1 MFTGEHERLL
11 DEKGRLVLP
20 PNFRRHLQ
28 DAAFIAKSLEAP
40 CLMVYSA
47 EEIEKVAGRLIEQV
61 QGKKVT
67 ADAQRRWSASISEVK
82 TDAQGRIA
90 IPTKLRDE
98 IGLER
103 EAVLI
108 GVINRLEIWIPNEW
122 NRIEGEP
129 ESELTESVWL

>member
-47 EEIEKVAGRLIEQV
+47 EEIEKVAERLIEQV

-67 ADAQRRWSASISEVK
+67 ADAQRRWSASISEVR
-82 TDAQGRIA
+82 TDTQGRIA

>member
-47 EEIEKVAGRLIEQV
+47 EEIEKVPERLIEQV

-82 TDAQGRIA
+82 TDTQGRIA
-90 IPTKLRDE
+90 IPTKLRNE

>member
-47 EEIEKVAGRLIEQV
+47 EEIEKVAERLIEQV

>member
-47 EEIEKVAGRLIEQV
+47 EEIEKVAERLIEQV

-129 ESELTESVWL
+129 ESELTERNS

>member
-47 EEIEKVAGRLIEQV
+47 EEIEKVAERLIEQV
-61 QGKKVT
+61 QSKKVT

-82 TDAQGRIA
+82 TDTQGRIA
-90 IPTKLRDE
+90 IPTKLRNE

>member
-47 EEIEKVAGRLIEQV
+47 EEIEKVAERLIEQV

-98 IGLER
+98 IGLKR

>member
-47 EEIEKVAGRLIEQV
+47 EEIEKVAERLIEQV

-67 ADAQRRWSASISEVK
+67 ADAQRKWSASISEVK
-82 TDAQGRIA
+82 TDTQGRIA

-108 GVINRLEIWIPNEW
+108 GVINRLEIWIPSEW
-122 NRIEGEP
+122 NRIEEQP

>member
-47 EEIEKVAGRLIEQV
+47 EEIEKVAERLIEQV

-82 TDAQGRIA
+82 TDTQGRIA
-90 IPTKLRDE
+90 IPTKLRNE

-108 GVINRLEIWIPNEW
+108 GVINRIEIWIPNEW

>member
-47 EEIEKVAGRLIEQV
+47 EEIEKVAERLIEQV

-82 TDAQGRIA
+82 RDTQGRIA

>member
-47 EEIEKVAGRLIEQV
+47 EEIEKVAERLIEQV

-122 NRIEGEP
+122 NRVEGAP

>member
-47 EEIEKVAGRLIEQV
+47 EEIEKVAERLIELV

>member
-47 EEIEKVAGRLIEQV
+47 EEIEKVAERLIEQV

-82 TDAQGRIA
+82 TDSQGRIA
-90 IPTKLRDE
+90 IPTKLREE
-98 IGLER
+98 IGLQR

-122 NRIEGEP
+122 NRVEGEP

>member
-11 DEKGRLVLP
+11 DEKVRLVLP

-47 EEIEKVAGRLIEQV
+47 EEIEKVAERLIEQV

-82 TDAQGRIA
+82 TDTQGRIA

>member
-47 EEIEKVAGRLIEQV
+47 EEIEKVAERLIEQV

-82 TDAQGRIA
+82 TDTQGRIA

-108 GVINRLEIWIPNEW
+108 GVINRLELSLIHI
-122 NRIEGEP
+122 
-129 ESELTESVWL
+129 

>member
-11 DEKGRLVLP
+11 DEKGRLVLH
-20 PNFRRHLQ
+20 PNYRSHLQ

-47 EEIEKVAGRLIEQV
+47 EEIEKVAERLIEQV

-82 TDAQGRIA
+82 TDTQGRIP
-90 IPTKLRDE
+90 IPAKLRNE

-103 EAVLI
+103 EAVVI

-122 NRIEGEP
+122 NRVEGEP

>member
-47 EEIEKVAGRLIEQV
+47 EEIEKVAERLIEQV

-129 ESELTESVWL
+129 ESELTESEWL

>member
-20 PNFRRHLQ
+20 HNFRRHLQ

-47 EEIEKVAGRLIEQV
+47 EEIEKVAERLIEQV

-82 TDAQGRIA
+82 TDTQGRIA

-122 NRIEGEP
+122 NRFEGEP

>member
-47 EEIEKVAGRLIEQV
+47 EEIEKVAERLIEQV

-67 ADAQRRWSASISEVK
+67 ADAKRRWSASISEVK
-82 TDAQGRIA
+82 TDTQGRIA

>member
-47 EEIEKVAGRLIEQV
+47 EEIEKVAERLIEQV

-82 TDAQGRIA
+82 TDTQGRIA
-90 IPTKLRDE
+90 IPTKLRNE

>member
-47 EEIEKVAGRLIEQV
+47 EEIEKVAERLIEQV

-82 TDAQGRIA
+82 TDTQGRIA
-90 IPTKLRDE
+90 IPTKLREE
-98 IGLER
+98 IGLQR

-122 NRIEGEP
+122 NRVEGEP

>member
-47 EEIEKVAGRLIEQV
+47 EEIEKVAERLIEQV
-61 QGKKVT
+61 QGKRVT

>member
-47 EEIEKVAGRLIEQV
+47 EEIEKVAERLIEQV

-82 TDAQGRIA
+82 TDTQGRIA
-90 IPTKLRDE
+90 IPAKLRNE

>member
-47 EEIEKVAGRLIEQV
+47 EEIEKVAERLIEQV

-82 TDAQGRIA
+82 TDTQGRIA
-90 IPTKLRDE
+90 IPTKLRDQ

>member
-47 EEIEKVAGRLIEQV
+47 EEIEKVAERLIEQV

-82 TDAQGRIA
+82 TEAQGRIA

>member
-47 EEIEKVAGRLIEQV
+47 EEIEKVAERLIEQV

-82 TDAQGRIA
+82 TDTQGRIA
-90 IPTKLRDE
+90 IPTKLRNE

-129 ESELTESVWL
+129 ESELTESGWL

>member
-47 EEIEKVAGRLIEQV
+47 EEIEKVAERLIEQV

-67 ADAQRRWSASISEVK
+67 ADAQRRWSAGISEVK
-82 TDAQGRIA
+82 TDTQGRIA
-90 IPTKLRDE
+90 IPTKLRNE

>member
-47 EEIEKVAGRLIEQV
+47 EEIEKVAERLIEQV

-82 TDAQGRIA
+82 TDTQVRIA
-90 IPTKLRDE
+90 IPKKLRDE

-108 GVINRLEIWIPNEW
+108 GVINRLEIWIPSEW

>member
-1 MFTGEHERLL
+1 MKKEGS
-11 DEKGRLVLP
+11 LP

-47 EEIEKVAGRLIEQV
+47 EEIEKVAERLIEQV

>member
-1 MFTGEHERLL
+1 MAVIILIF
-11 DEKGRLVLP
+11 D
-20 PNFRRHLQ
+20 RRHNCHS
-28 DAAFIAKSLEAP
+28 D
-40 CLMVYSA
+40 
-47 EEIEKVAGRLIEQV
+47 RLYRDFLIYAN
-61 QGKKVT
+61 T
-67 ADAQRRWSASISEVK
+67 SISEVK

-122 NRIEGEP
+122 NRVEGEP
-129 ESELTESVWL
+129 ESEITESVWL

>member
-20 PNFRRHLQ
+20 PNFRRLLQ

-47 EEIEKVAGRLIEQV
+47 EEIEKVAERLIEQV

>member
-47 EEIEKVAGRLIEQV
+47 EEIEKVAERLIEQV
-61 QGKKVT
+61 QAKKVT

>member
-47 EEIEKVAGRLIEQV
+47 EEIEKVAERLIEQV

-98 IGLER
+98 LGLER

>member
-11 DEKGRLVLP
+11 DEKGGLVLP

-47 EEIEKVAGRLIEQV
+47 EEIEKVAERLIEQV